1 MGMKVSYASASDLK
15 VTIGNQIRI
24 LSCTD
29 AQMAVRLKQALEA
42 TDGSIQ
48 QINKVIMEFKK

>member
-1 MGMKVSYASASDLK
+1 MKISYVSASDLK
-15 VTIGNQIRI
+15 VTIGNQTRI

-29 AQMAVRLKQALEA
+29 AQAAVRLKQRLEA

-48 QINKVIMEFKK
+48 QVNKVIKEFKS

>member
-1 MGMKVSYASASDLK
+1 MKISYASASDLK
-15 VTIGNQIRI
+15 VTVANQVRI

-29 AQMAVRLKQALEA
+29 AQMAVRLKQALES

-48 QINKVIMEFKK
+48 AVNKVIQEFKK

>member
-1 MGMKVSYASASDLK
+1 MKISYASASDLK
-15 VTIGNQIRI
+15 VTIGNQTRI

-29 AQMAVRLKQALEA
+29 AQTAVRLRKALGA

-48 QINKVIMEFKK
+48 QVNNVIKEFKS

>member
-1 MGMKVSYASASDLK
+1 MKISYASASDLK
-15 VTIGNQIRI
+15 VTIGNQVHI

-29 AQMAVRLKQALEA
+29 AQTAVKLKQALEA

-48 QINKVIMEFKK
+48 AVNKVIMEFKK

>member
-1 MGMKVSYASASDLK
+1 MKISYESASDLK

-29 AQMAVRLKQALEA
+29 AQTAVQLKQAMEA

-48 QINKVIMEFKK
+48 QVNSVINEFKS

>member
-1 MGMKVSYASASDLK
+1 MKISYASASDLK
-15 VTIGNQIRI
+15 VVIGNQVRI

-29 AQMAVRLKQALEA
+29 AQTALKLKQALEA

-48 QINKVIMEFKK
+48 AVNNIIKGFKS

>member
-1 MGMKVSYASASDLK
+1 MKISYASASDLK
-15 VTIGNQIRI
+15 VTIGGQTRI

-29 AQMAVRLKQALEA
+29 TQTAVRLKQALEA

-48 QINKVIMEFKK
+48 QVNKVIMEFKK

>member
-1 MGMKVSYASASDLK
+1 MKISYVSASDLK
-15 VTIGNQIRI
+15 VTIGNQTRI

-29 AQMAVRLKQALEA
+29 VQTAVKLKQALEA

-48 QINKVIMEFKK
+48 QVNNVIKEFKS

>member
-1 MGMKVSYASASDLK
+1 MKIMYASASDLK
-15 VTIGNQIRI
+15 VTIDGQTRI

-29 AQMAVRLKQALEA
+29 AQTAVRLKKALEA

-48 QINKVIMEFKK
+48 QVNNIIKEFRK

>member
-1 MGMKVSYASASDLK
+1 MKISYVSVSDLK
-15 VTIGNQIRI
+15 VTIDGQTRI

-29 AQMAVRLKQALEA
+29 AQTAVRLKKALEA

-48 QINKVIMEFKK
+48 HVNKVIMEFKS

>member
-1 MGMKVSYASASDLK
+1 MKIIYASASDLK
-15 VTIGNQIRI
+15 VTINDQIRI

-29 AQMAVRLKQALEA
+29 AQTAVRLKKALEA

-48 QINKVIMEFKK
+48 QVNSVIKRFKS

>member
-1 MGMKVSYASASDLK
+1 MKISYVSASDLK
-15 VTIGNQIRI
+15 VTIGGQTRI

-29 AQMAVRLKQALEA
+29 AQTAVKLKKALEA

-48 QINKVIMEFKK
+48 QVNNVIKEFKS

>member
-1 MGMKVSYASASDLK
+1 MKVSYASASDLK

-42 TDGSIQ
+42 TDGSMEAV
-48 QINKVIMEFKK
+48 NAVILEFKK

>member
-1 MGMKVSYASASDLK
+1 MKISYASASDLK

-29 AQMAVRLKQALEA
+29 AQTAVMLKQALEA

-48 QINKVIMEFKK
+48 QVNKVIMEFKK

>member
-1 MGMKVSYASASDLK
+1 MKISYASASDLK

-29 AQMAVRLKQALEA
+29 TQTAVKLKQALEA

-48 QINKVIMEFKK
+48 QVNKVITEFRK

>member
-1 MGMKVSYASASDLK
+1 MKISYESASDLK
-15 VTIGNQIRI
+15 VAIGNQTHI

-29 AQMAVRLKQALEA
+29 AQTAVRLKQALEA

-48 QINKVIMEFKK
+48 QVNNVIKEFKK

>member
-1 MGMKVSYASASDLK
+1 MKISYASTSDLK
-15 VTIGNQIRI
+15 VTIGGQTRI

-48 QINKVIMEFKK
+48 AVNKVIMEFKK